1 MKEVDKNK
9 IDELFKAGLNRED
22 DTVIPGESGWSELEH
37 RLDLYEKRKR
47 PMFRIKS
54 LAGIAALFLLV
65 FSIWMIR
72 PVKQER
78 LVQESTT
85 KDEKQEVQEDQKRVP
100 SSSETTKITNDKRS
114 ELSSSQAINE
124 PGIQKLSG
132 SQAMNEPVRKPG
144 IQELSESKLKENAY
158 RDGNNSMVIADTKV
172 KMPKPVERDDNKSVY
187 LTDSVKP
194 DNQGPS
200 AEKQRQSRSI
210 PGFTEPINLPEP
222 QRPQIALSLLLAPAY
237 NGADNLNNGRFGSDI
252 GLLVTLGLTNK
263 WSLST
268 GAVYAKKLYETGY
281 TYASYTQMVDADCRV
296 LDIPVN
302 VSYALVNKGKTRIGF
317 GTGISSYIMLKEDYR
332 FNSSSREDIHLVNE
346 NQHWL
351 SVLNV
356 QASYERKLNSR
367 ISLYVQPYL
376 KVPFNDIG
384 YYKIKLQSLG
394 MAVGASWSF

>member
-9 IDELFKAGLNRED
+9 IDELFKAGLNRKD
-22 DTVIPGESGWSELEH
+22 DPVILGESGWSELER
-37 RLDLYEKRKR
+37 RLDLYEKRKG
-47 PMFRIKS
+47 PMFRIKP

-72 PVKQER
+72 PAKHER

-100 SSSETTKITNDKRS
+100 YSSETTKITNDKRS
-114 ELSSSQAINE
+114 ELSF
-124 PGIQKLSG
+124 
-132 SQAMNEPVRKPG
+132 SQAMDEPAREPD
-144 IQELSESKLKENAY
+144 IQKLSESKLKENAY
-158 RDGNNSMVIADTKV
+158 RDGNNSMVVADTKV
-172 KMPKPVERDDNKSVY
+172 KMPKPAERDDNNSVY

-194 DNQGPS
+194 DNQKPS
-200 AEKQRQSRSI
+200 AEKQRQGGSM

-252 GLLVTLGLTNK
+252 GLLVTLGLSNK